1 MSRVF
6 LLASHKIVSFS
17 TPKPAMPKQYYTLP
31 LRLDEI
37 LQKKP
42 HTQCSL
48 RESVAQNLFLLLT
61 THFRESRF
69 DGEYGCSIWEE
80 DFSIHSTNRWR
91 DEIVKSVTSTLAE
104 YEQRLTSVRVRVEM
118 EDHEFALGEH
128 NRRIKRRLGI
138 WIDGLL
144 AQTNEK
150 FEFYKSFYIS
160 PLSFN

>member
-1 MSRVF
+1 MS
-6 LLASHKIVSFS
+6 KD
-17 TPKPAMPKQYYTLP
+17 YYTLP

-37 LQKKP
+37 LRKKTHP
-42 HTQCSL
+42 QCTL
-48 RESVAQNLFLLLT
+48 RESVAQNMFLLMT

-69 DGEYGCSIWEE
+69 DVSYGCSIWEE
-80 DFSIHSTNRWR
+80 DFSLQSSNRWK
-91 DEIVKSVTSTLAE
+91 DEIMKSVESTITTHE
-104 YEQRLTSVRVRVEM
+104 KRLTNVRVRVEM
-118 EDHEFALGEH
+118 EDHEFALSNQ

-144 AQTNEK
+144 TQTNEK